1 MEKLYLIICLFH
13 SAFSYKYLLIRIAD
27 GTSVGQNL
35 SLNTISQDFSL
46 NGMKEFD
53 MTMNRASSYD
63 RKPGDGVLKTGKKS
77 NNTEL

>member
-35 SLNTISQDFSL
+35 SLN
-46 NGMKEFD
+46 GMREFD

-77 NNTEL
+77 NNSEL